1 MSVLIMSSVL
11 LPLFQA
17 MTKDDS
23 TAWRSV
29 SVVPA
34 TLAFAV
40 GVLMCFH
47 ADDTPRGNFVDIKRT
62 DLGLAT
68 RTPYGSLRRAALN
81 PNAWIFAVQYACSFG
96 VEVTMKDAAALYFRD
111 TFGLSLEVSL
121 AIASIFGWL
130 DFFARAMGGVLSDVS
145 HSRWGMRGRLWV
157 QTLALLLE
165 GTLILA
171 FAHCYTLPGS
181 IVALVFFSLFVK
193 VAEGSTFGI
202 VPYVLPNDM
211 GSVIGITGAGGSA
224 GAIAFGFIFRGLP
237 GRQGLVWM
245 GGIVLLSSL
254 FTLAVSIRGYRGLLC
269 GKDRNVNP
277 ETGSIRSKGSTRS
290 GSEIGSEHKPGA
302 N

>member
-1 MSVLIMSSVL
+1 MSVLIMSSIL
-11 LPLFQA
+11 LPVFQA
-17 MTKDDS
+17 MTKNDS
-23 TAWRSV
+23 TAWRCV

-40 GVLMCFH
+40 GVLMIFYT
-47 ADDTPRGNFVDIKRT
+47 DDTPRGNFVDIKRT
-62 DLGLAT
+62 DLSLAT
-68 RTPYGSLRRAALN
+68 RTPYGGLRRAVLN
-81 PNAWIFAVQYACSFG
+81 PNAWILAVQYACSFG
-96 VEVTMKDAAALYFRD
+96 VEVTMKDAAARYFRD
-111 TFGLSLEVSL
+111 AFGMSLEVSL

-157 QTLALLLE
+157 QTVALLLE
-165 GTLILA
+165 GALILI

-224 GAIAFGFIFRGLP
+224 GAIAFGFVFRAHP
-237 GRQGLVWM
+237 GRSGLSWM
-245 GGIVLLSSL
+245 GGIVLVSSL
-254 FTLAVSIRGYRGLLC
+254 LSLAISIRGYRGLLW
-269 GKDRNVNP
+269 GKDRNVSP
-277 ETGSIRSKGSTRS
+277 ETGSIRSKGSIRS
-290 GSEIGSEHKPGA
+290 GSEVGSVHKS
-302 N
+302 